1 MAMKRNPNFLMRE
14 VAGSYV
20 VVPVGEAT
28 RTFPG
33 MMRLNPSGKL
43 LWELLEQEQSEQS
56 LIEALLERYD
66 VSVEVAS
73 KDVAA
78 FLENIR
84 SVGALME

>member
-14 VAGSYV
+14 VAGSCV

-28 RTFPG
+28 RNFPG

-56 LIEALLERYD
+56 LIDALLERYD